1 MKTSFKNASILLL
14 VALLSVN
21 CGGQSNKST
30 QSLSQRLTA
39 KGQFSV
45 TQDNLA
51 SLVDDCGEIFSE
63 AGTTTSNTSSV
74 SMLKSQSS
82 TSGGSASIHVSF
94 KTSTFSVT
102 SGNETLA
109 SGSWREMDSNT
120 IEITL
125 DGETVQLDVT
135 LEGDAILFAL
145 PVGADLDCSYSGGTS
160 ATTSEGTSSE
170 GTSATTS
177 STGTSA
183 TTSST
188 IEDEEETWE
197 EDNEDWEDT
206 SGLEA
211 VQLDVTL
218 E

>member
-1 MKTSFKNASILLL
+1 MKPSFKNASILLS

-30 QSLSQRLTA
+30 QSLAQQLTA

-51 SLVDDCGEIFSE
+51 SLVDDCGEVFSE
-63 AGTTTSNTSSV
+63 AGTASSITPSV

-82 TSGGSASIHVSF
+82 TSGASASIHVSF

-109 SGSWREMDSNT
+109 SGSWKEMDSNT

-145 PVGADLDCSYSGGTS
+145 PVGADLDCSDSGGAST
-160 ATTSEGTSSE
+160 
-170 GTSATTS
+170 TTS
-177 STGTSA
+177 ST
-183 TTSST
+183 SST
-188 IEDEEETWE
+188 IDGEEETWE

-206 SGLEA
+206 SDLWTYKFPVAE
-211 VQLDVTL
+211 
-218 E
+218 